1 MLIPHRDFTIIQY
14 SAVGFLFSLYII
26 QGIKVFHDDKVRSKK
41 KKERSESRAMS
52 RAMSRAASKA
62 GGKNP
67 HYSGEVDYYG
77 QPIKK
82 EKDSNQQLSPTK
94 KESEAE
100 RMARITIENT
110 HKNSLMVKT
119 RNPSITS
126 ITSEERETLLEN
138 NVWEAKAK

>member
-1 MLIPHRDFTIIQY
+1 
-14 SAVGFLFSLYII
+14 
-26 QGIKVFHDDKVRSKK
+26 
-41 KKERSESRAMS
+41 
-52 RAMSRAASKA
+52 MSRAASKA

-82 EKDSNQQLSPTK
+82 EKDNNQQLRPTK
-94 KESEAE
+94 IESEAE

-110 HKNSLMVKT
+110 HKNSMMVT
-119 RNPSITS
+119 ARNPSITS

-138 NVWEAKAK
+138 DVWGMKEK